1 VLQLKFDSQG
11 LIPAVLQ
18 DAATREVLMVAYM
31 NAESVRRTL
40 ESGDAW
46 FWSRS
51 RQELWHKGETS
62 GNYQRV
68 VRARTDCDADTVL
81 LEVNPAGPACH
92 TGATSCFFEEIDKP
106 DAEGAE
112 SAVAAPAKPETPP
125 AATAAQSTSSASVI
139 EELAGVI
146 AERHATMPE
155 GSYVAGLLKAGID
168 RVAKKVGEEAAETI
182 IAGKNGAHDEI
193 VWEVADLWFHSLIL
207 LEATGVPVDDVFGEL
222 ARRRK

>member
-1 VLQLKFDSQG
+1 MELKFDNKG
-11 LIPAVLQ
+11 LVPAVVQ
-18 DAATREVLMVAYM
+18 DEDTREVLMVAYM

-40 ESGDAW
+40 ESGDTW

-51 RQELWHKGETS
+51 RQELWHKGDTS
-62 GNYQRV
+62 GNYQHV

-81 LEVNPAGPACH
+81 LEVNPDGPACH
-92 TGATSCFFEEIDKP
+92 TGAVSCFFEEIDAP
-106 DAEGAE
+106 GAD
-112 SAVAAPAKPETPP
+112 AAP
-125 AATAAQSTSSASVI
+125 QSERGQGVI

-155 GSYVAGLLKAGID
+155 GSYVAGLIESGID

-182 IAGKNGAHDEI
+182 IAAKNGSHDEI

-207 LEATGVPVDDVFGEL
+207 LEATGVPLGDVFQEL
-222 ARRRK
+222 ARRRR

>member
-1 VLQLKFDSQG
+1 MELKFDSQG

-18 DAATREVLMVAYM
+18 DAETREVLMVAYM
-31 NAESVRRTL
+31 NRESVRRTL

-68 VRARTDCDADTVL
+68 VRARADCDADTLL
-81 LEVNPAGPACH
+81 LEVNPDGPACH
-92 TGATSCFFEEIDKP
+92 TGATSCFFEEIDEP
-106 DAEGAE
+106 RDAGAE
-112 SAVAAPAKPETPP
+112 SVG
-125 AATAAQSTSSASVI
+125 AATATADGPSGAAVI

-146 AERHATMPE
+146 AERHAAMPE

-182 IAGKNGAHDEI
+182 IAGKNGSHDEI

-207 LEATGVPVDDVFGEL
+207 LEATGVPVGDVFAEL

>member
-1 VLQLKFDSQG
+1 MELKFDSQG

-18 DAATREVLMVAYM
+18 DAETREVLMVAYM
-31 NAESVRRTL
+31 NRESVRRTL
-40 ESGDAW
+40 DTGDAW

-81 LEVNPAGPACH
+81 LEVNPDGPACH

-106 DAEGAE
+106 ATDGVE
-112 SAVAAPAKPETPP
+112 SPDSAN
-125 AATAAQSTSSASVI
+125 ATADRASGAAVI

-182 IAGKNGAHDEI
+182 IAGKNGSHDEI

-207 LEATGVPVDDVFGEL
+207 LEATGVSVGDVFQEL

>member
-1 VLQLKFDSQG
+1 MKLQFDTRG
-11 LIPAVLQ
+11 LIPAVVQ
-18 DAATREVLMVAYM
+18 DADTREVLMVAYM

-81 LEVNPAGPACH
+81 LEVHPDGPACH
-92 TGATSCFFEEIDKP
+92 TGAMSCFFEEIDEP
-106 DAEGAE
+106 AAASAEPQESASGAE
-112 SAVAAPAKPETPP
+112 IVR
-125 AATAAQSTSSASVI
+125 
-139 EELAGVI
+139 ELADVI

-155 GSYVAGLLKAGID
+155 GSYVASLLQQGVD

-182 IAGKNGAHDEI
+182 IAAKNGAHDEI
-193 VWEVADLWFHSLIL
+193 VWEVADLWFHSLVL
-207 LEATGVPVDDVFGEL
+207 LEATGVPVEDVFQEL
-222 ARRRK
+222 ARRRR